1 MFGQFLEPLCSAF
14 LFSILQIIDAYYSRR
29 KQNKTKKIIEKVI
42 VIDANDNLRCEW
54 SHNTN
59 KQTFMHLNKLPLI
72 TYHFDLNE
80 MLYVLHYYNG
90 SSSKIITGKILL
102 YEKFFQ
108 SYSCLK
114 QQTNISKTHENTSH
128 HYYHHYHKDDD
139 DDEYSVK

>member
-1 MFGQFLEPLCSAF
+1 
-14 LFSILQIIDAYYSRR
+14 
-29 KQNKTKKIIEKVI
+29 
-42 VIDANDNLRCEW
+42 
-54 SHNTN
+54 
-59 KQTFMHLNKLPLI
+59 MHLNKLPLI